1 MSLALLAQPS
11 VHGRVARY
19 LIYVRRSYKEATAA
33 DVSDAAQE
41 AACRALL
48 PAGATAEVITDSGG
62 HRSGATTKRDGYQ
75 ELLVRLRSGAIDGI
89 AVYDLS
95 RLHRNT
101 ENMLALARELERR
114 SVPLLI
120 ALMPTARFDGANG
133 RFMLSTLA
141 GAAQLQRD
149 LDSERMKNLQRRLF
163 EDGRHR
169 GHDPLGYHSLHD
181 ASARLVHPRQLVID
195 PEEAAIVRRVFHE
208 LAQRSLN
215 EVADLM
221 NQEGVPHDGLWTRD
235 GVKDVCRRGRLYLGF
250 VVEKRGRDERPGQHE
265 PILTE
270 AEYRATVAA
279 IAARTR
285 VGNKPKPFRHYVL
298 RGLATCSCGTRMR
311 GEAHL
316 QRGTEI
322 RYYRCPTLGCR
333 ARRCP
338 ADVVEGAVLAAI
350 ARAVL
355 PSSVIDAARAEL
367 RRRLEVPQVAVSG
380 RQRARLQTRL
390 EQLKK
395 QHSWGDIS
403 DGEYQAERDAVRVAL
418 QDLPDDDRIR
428 SFDAHRTRLLELPNA
443 IEAASPARR
452 EELARIVVQQVIVRD
467 RQVQC
472 ITWTPAARP
481 FFEKRQRACPQG
493 VSSTRPLSNDDV
505 LEWYVA

>member
-1 MSLALLAQPS
+1 MSLAFAGQSS

-19 LIYVRRSYKEATAA
+19 LIYVRQSYREATAA
-33 DVSDAAQE
+33 DVSAEAQE

-48 PAGATAEVITDSGG
+48 PPGAVADVIRDTGG

-75 ELLVRLRSGAIDGI
+75 ELLLRLRSDAIDGI

-149 LDSERMKNLQRRLF
+149 LDSERMKNIQRRLF

-169 GHDPLGYHSLHD
+169 GHDPLGYHSLCD
-181 ASARLVHPRQLVID
+181 ASGALVHPRQLIVD
-195 PEEAAIVRRVFHE
+195 PSEAAIVRRVFHE
-208 LAQRSLN
+208 LARRSLN
-215 EVADLM
+215 EVAELL
-221 NQEGVPHDGLWTRD
+221 NQEGAPHDGPWTRD
-235 GVKDVCRRGRLYLGF
+235 AVKDVYRRGRLYLGY
-250 VVEKRGRDERPGQHE
+250 VVEKRGREERRGLHE
-265 PILTE
+265 PILSDG
-270 AEYRATVAA
+270 EYATAVAA
-279 IAARTR
+279 VAARTR
-285 VGNKPKPFRHYVL
+285 VGNKPKPFRHYTL

-338 ADVVEGAVLAAI
+338 AEAIEESVLAAI
-350 ARAVL
+350 ADGIL
-355 PSSVIDAARAEL
+355 PTSVIDAARAEL

-380 RQRARLQTRL
+380 RQRARLLTRL
-390 EQLKK
+390 ERLKE

-403 DGEYQAERDAVRVAL
+403 SADYQAQRDVMRVAL
-418 QDLPDDDRIR
+418 QELPDDDRVR
-428 SFDAHRTRLLELPNA
+428 SFDAYRTRLMALPEA
-443 IEAASPARR
+443 IAAASPARR
-452 EELARIVVQQVIVRD
+452 EELARIVVQRVVVRN
-467 RQVQC
+467 REVQT
-472 ITWTPAARP
+472 IEWTPPARP

-493 VSSTRPLSNDDV
+493 DSNP
-505 LEWYVA
+505 

>member
-1 MSLALLAQPS
+1 MSLAILPQQS
-11 VHGRVARY
+11 VHRAVPRFA
-19 LIYVRRSYKEATAA
+19 IYVRRSYKETTAA
-33 DVSDAAQE
+33 DVSDEAQE

-48 PAGATAEVITDSGG
+48 PAGATAVVISDSGG
-62 HRSGATTKRDGYQ
+62 HHSGATTKRDGYQ
-75 ELLVRLRSGAIDGI
+75 ELLARLRSGNIDGI
-89 AVYDLS
+89 VVYDLS

-149 LDSERMKNLQRRLF
+149 LDSERMKAIQRRLF
-163 EDGRHR
+163 EAGRHR
-169 GHDPLGYHSLHD
+169 GHDPLGYHSLRD
-181 ASARLVHPRQLVID
+181 FSGRLVHPRQLVVD
-195 PEEAAIVRRVFHE
+195 LGEAAIVRRVFHE
-208 LAQRSLN
+208 LAHRSLS

-221 NQEGVPHDGLWTRD
+221 NQEGVPHDGPWTRD
-235 GVKDVCRRGRLYLGF
+235 GVKDIYRRGRLYLGY
-250 VVEKRGRDERPGQHE
+250 VVEKRGRDERLGQHE
-265 PILTE
+265 PILSE
-270 AEYRATVAA
+270 SEYHAAVAA
-279 IAARTR
+279 VAARTR
-285 VGNKPKPFRHYVL
+285 VGNKPKPFRHYML

-311 GEAHL
+311 GETHV

-322 RYYRCPTLGCR
+322 RYYRCPTLGCH

-338 ADVVEGAVLAAI
+338 ADTVEGAVLAAI
-350 ARAVL
+350 AEAIL
-355 PSSVIDAARAEL
+355 PSSVVDAARAEL
-367 RRRLEVPQVAVSG
+367 RRRLDVPQLAVSG

-403 DGEYQAERDAVRVAL
+403 DRDYQAERDAVRAAL
-418 QDLPDDDRIR
+418 RELPDDDRVR
-428 SFDAHRTRLLELPNA
+428 SFDAHRIQLLELPKA

-452 EELARIVVQQVIVRD
+452 EELARIVVQQIVVRD
-467 RQVQC
+467 RQVQSV
-472 ITWTPAARP
+472 IWTPAARP

-493 VSSTRPLSNDDV
+493 DSNP
-505 LEWYVA
+505 